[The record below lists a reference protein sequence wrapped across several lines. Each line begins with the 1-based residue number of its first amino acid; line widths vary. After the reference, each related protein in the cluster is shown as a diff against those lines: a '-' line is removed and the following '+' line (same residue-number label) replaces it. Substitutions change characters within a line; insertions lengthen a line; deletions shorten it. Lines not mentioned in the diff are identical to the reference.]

1 MKAQS
6 HLPVVVDPSH
16 ATGRWELVA
25 PMALGATACG
35 ADGLIIEVHN
45 DPAHALCDGAQS
57 VTPEQFGFQ
66 RVTLE
71 ELQGG
76 DGKQNA
82 EITTEIL
89 KGQARGAKR
98 DIVLLNAGATL
109 YAGKIANSIEDGI
122 HMAKESIDSGR
133 AYHVLEKLVEISNQ

>member
-1 MKAQS
+1 MTGKT
-6 HLPVVVDPSH
+6 PVS
-16 ATGRWELVA
+16 EIK
-25 PMALGATACG
+25 
-35 ADGLIIEVHN
+35 DGKVRTYE
-45 DPAHALCDGAQS
+45 

-109 YAGKIANSIEDGI
+109 YAGKIADSIEDGI
-122 HMAKESIDSGR
+122 HMAEESIDSGR